1 MFNTSTNQPSTQ
13 NSLQGLQAFRMHR
26 TVLKTPSTSHIID
39 CIDPSPLL
47 LIPVII
53 FSGWWFHSSAHH
65 DQTGLNIM
73 TAIKRTLWIQQLV
86 LVDGWPTP
94 LINISQM
101 GVLFPYIMEKMFQTT
116 SQVIVSVLNCPNF
129 HVASPPICTK
139 NWSGFPASKN
149 GIPLHSSKFVGYDPN
164 YHPVH

>member
-86 LVDGWPTP
+86 LVDG
-94 LINISQM
+94 
-101 GVLFPYIMEKMFQTT
+101 
-116 SQVIVSVLNCPNF
+116 
-129 HVASPPICTK
+129 
-139 NWSGFPASKN
+139 
-149 GIPLHSSKFVGYDPN
+149 
-164 YHPVH
+164 

>member
-26 TVLKTPSTSHIID
+26 TVLKPPSTSHILD

-101 GVLFPYIMEKMFQTT
+101 GVLFLYSMEKNVPNHQPGYCFCPQLSQFSRCFSSHLYEELEWFPGIQKWHSTT
-116 SQVIVSVLNCPNF
+116 LLD
-129 HVASPPICTK
+129 IC
-139 NWSGFPASKN
+139 WLRS
-149 GIPLHSSKFVGYDPN
+149 
-164 YHPVH
+164 